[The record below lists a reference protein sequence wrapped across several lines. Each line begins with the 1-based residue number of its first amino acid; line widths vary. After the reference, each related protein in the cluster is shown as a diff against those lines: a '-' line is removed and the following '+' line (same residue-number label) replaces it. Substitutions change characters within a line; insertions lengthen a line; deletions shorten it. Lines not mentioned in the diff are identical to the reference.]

1 METYSDRLQEYR
13 TDTAAAARL
22 LSVGVS
28 PVDDSIDPAELAA
41 MTQVAR
47 MLMNLSEFLTKG

>member
-1 METYSDRLQEYR
+1 METFLDRSQQYR
-13 TDTAAAARL
+13 DDAEAAARL

-28 PVDDSIDPAELAA
+28 PVENVTDQAALAA

-47 MLMNLSEFLTKG
+47 MLMNTSEFLTKG